1 MIINFFRKFVK
12 FQKLRELDYLLLWAW
27 VEFLEELQ
35 IKTEER
41 LGGLYGE
48 EGDTLYGPG
57 IAEILGFDS
66 LQCPPPHFAFC
77 LFIFNTI
84 A

>member
-66 LQCPPPHFAFC
+66 LQCPPPILHFVY
-77 LFIFNTI
+77 LFLTP
-84 A
+84 